1 MKIGFFDSGL
11 GGLTILKTVA
21 KELPQ
26 YDYLYYGDT
35 ANLPYGDK
43 TEAEIFNLTKAG
55 IETLFQANCALV
67 IIACNTASAETLRKL
82 QDDFLTKHY
91 PDRRILGVII
101 PTIEEVLDSG
111 ARRTLLLATKRTVE
125 SGKYPMELE
134 KHNAKDVTLY
144 GVPMPGL
151 VPLIES
157 GKNDEAQK
165 LAKEAIDAGEGRVG
179 EVDTVVLGCT
189 HYTKLKEGLRAHYGS
204 RIRFISQ
211 DELIPKKLT
220 NYLARHK
227 EIETKLTK
235 GGTRV
240 IKLTENRED
249 YAQVTA
255 ELLGG
260 TLFE

>member
-1 MKIGFFDSGL
+1 M
-11 GGLTILKTVA
+11 KTVA

-43 TEAEIFNLTKAG
+43 TEAEIFSLTKAG
-55 IETLFQANCALV
+55 IETLFQADCALV

-82 QDDFLTKHY
+82 QDDFLAKHY

-101 PTIEEVLDSG
+101 PTIEEMIESG
-111 ARRTLLLATKRTVE
+111 AKRALLLATRRTVE
-125 SGKYPMELE
+125 SGKYPMELQ
-134 KHNAKDVTLY
+134 KHDAKGITLY
-144 GVPMPGL
+144 SVPMPGL

-157 GKNDEAQK
+157 GKSDEALV
-165 LAKEAIDAGEGRVG
+165 LAKVAIDEEEKRVG

-189 HYTKLKEGLRAHYGS
+189 HYTKLAPGLRTHYGT
-204 RIRFISQ
+204 RIKFITQ
-211 DELIPKKLT
+211 DELIPKKLAD
-220 NYLARHK
+220 YLTRHG
-227 EIETKLTK
+227 EIESKLTR

-240 IKLTENRED
+240 IKLTAERED
-249 YAQVTA
+249 YDQITA

-260 TLFE
+260 ALLH

>member
-21 KELPQ
+21 KKLPQ

-55 IETLFQANCALV
+55 IETLFKTDCALV

-82 QDDFLTKHY
+82 QDDFLVKEY

-101 PTIEEVLDSG
+101 PTIEEMLESG
-111 ARRTLLLATKRTVE
+111 AKRALLLATRRTVE
-125 SGKYPMELE
+125 SGKYPMELQ
-134 KHNAKDVTLY
+134 KHEAKDLTLY
-144 GVPMPGL
+144 SVQMPGL

-157 GKNDEAQK
+157 GKSDEALL
-165 LAKEAIDAGEGRVG
+165 LAKNAIDEEEKRVG

-189 HYTKLKEGLRAHYGS
+189 HYTKLAPGLRKHYE
-204 RIRFISQ
+204 RIKFISQ
-211 DELIPKKLT
+211 DELIPKKLAD
-220 NYLARHK
+220 YLSRHK
-227 EIETKLTK
+227 EIESKLTR

-240 IKLTENRED
+240 IKLTESRED
-249 YAQVTA
+249 YDQITA

-260 TLFE
+260 ALIH

>member
-1 MKIGFFDSGL
+1 MKVGFFDSGL
-11 GGLTILKTVA
+11 GGLIVMKAVTA
-21 KELPQ
+21 QLPA

-43 TEAEIFNLTKAG
+43 TEDEIFDLTKVG
-55 IETLFQANCALV
+55 VRNLFEQGCALV

-82 QDDFLTKHY
+82 QDNFLVEEY

-101 PTIEEVLDSG
+101 PTIEELIERK
-111 ARRTLLLATKRTVE
+111 AKRALLLATRRTVE
-125 SGKYPMELE
+125 SGKYPMELQ
-134 KHNAKDVTLY
+134 KHNAKDLTLY

-157 GKNDEAQK
+157 GKNDEAFK
-165 LAKEAIDAGEGRVG
+165 LAKEVIDSEEGRVG

-189 HYTKLKEGLRAHYGS
+189 HYAKLKEGLRGRYGS
-204 RIRFISQ
+204 RIAFISQ
-211 DELIPKKLT
+211 DELIPKKLAD
-220 NYLARHK
+220 YLARHK

-235 GGTRV
+235 NGTRV
-240 IKLTENRED
+240 IKLSKNRED
-249 YAQVTA
+249 YAQITA

-260 TLFE
+260 ALLE